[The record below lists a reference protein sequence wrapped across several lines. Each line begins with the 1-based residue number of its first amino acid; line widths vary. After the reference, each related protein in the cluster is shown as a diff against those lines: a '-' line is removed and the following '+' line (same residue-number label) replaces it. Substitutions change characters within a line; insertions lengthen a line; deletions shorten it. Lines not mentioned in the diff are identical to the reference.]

1 MNPLPAPSRGE
12 RGASLG
18 LSASNSAELIQQVER
33 GFSFKTLHTLESR
46 SGLPGAALAGLVGI
60 PERTLARR
68 KSKGK
73 FTPEELAQYY
83 KFQVVPDKDYIE
95 RIQATHKKFARIYP
109 LYDADIKYEV
119 RGYTFP
125 FTLYAPQPVQQF
137 VYEHG
142 LGHFSY
148 KGFGMLDVAHHNA
161 IKKANSVEMNYAS
174 VDLPE

>member
-1 MNPLPAPSRGE
+1 MPSRGE

-73 FTPEELAQYY
+73 FTPEESERLLRLGTVFEQAVELFEGDRAAALRWLTAPRKALEGKTPLAY
-83 KFQVVPDKDYIE
+83 
-95 RIQATHKKFARIYP
+95 ARTE
-109 LYDADIKYEV
+109 LGAREV
-119 RGYTFP
+119 EDLIGR
-125 FTLYAPQPVQQF
+125 L
-137 VYEHG
+137 EHG
-142 LGHFSY
+142 VVS
-148 KGFGMLDVAHHNA
+148 
-161 IKKANSVEMNYAS
+161 
-174 VDLPE
+174 

>member
-1 MNPLPAPSRGE
+1 MNPLPVPSRGE

-73 FTPEELAQYY
+73 FTPEESERLLRLGTVFEQAVELFEGDRAAALRWLSAPRKALEGKTPLAY
-83 KFQVVPDKDYIE
+83 
-95 RIQATHKKFARIYP
+95 ARTE
-109 LYDADIKYEV
+109 LGAREV
-119 RGYTFP
+119 EDLIGR
-125 FTLYAPQPVQQF
+125 L
-137 VYEHG
+137 EHG
-142 LGHFSY
+142 VVS
-148 KGFGMLDVAHHNA
+148 
-161 IKKANSVEMNYAS
+161 
-174 VDLPE
+174 